1 MERGKNIMKAWIKD
15 KRQAGA
21 VLTEREIPSIKRDEV
36 LIKVEASALCKSD
49 VDVYEWTP
57 LVKRP
62 AIPFPLLWDMSLQD
76 RLWRQEKM

>member
-49 VDVYEWTP
+49 VDVYEWMAVFGS
-57 LVKRP
+57 LILGAIVLYAIYAGRRP
-62 AIPFPLLWDMSLQD
+62 
-76 RLWRQEKM
+76 KG